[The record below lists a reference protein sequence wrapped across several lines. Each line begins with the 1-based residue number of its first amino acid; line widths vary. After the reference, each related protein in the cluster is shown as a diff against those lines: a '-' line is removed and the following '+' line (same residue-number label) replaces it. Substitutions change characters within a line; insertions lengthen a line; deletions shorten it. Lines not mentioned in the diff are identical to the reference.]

1 MNDKQIMEGILNSTK
16 GVCDLYMHGSIES
29 ATANVHQAFTDAL
42 NDTLCMQNAV
52 YNQMS
57 RKGWYQTQQADAQQK
72 QQLKQK
78 YSSCC

>member
-29 ATANVHQAFTDAL
+29 ATANVHQVFTDAL

-57 RKGWYQTQQADAQQK
+57 RQGWYQTQQADEQQK
-72 QQLKQK
+72 QQLRQK
-78 YSSCC
+78 FSSCC

>member
-1 MNDKQIMEGILNSTK
+1 MNDKQIMEGLLNSTK

-29 ATANVHQAFTDAL
+29 ASANVHQAFTDAL

-57 RKGWYQTQQADAQQK
+57 SHGWYQTQQADEQQK
-72 QQLKQK
+72 QQLRQK
-78 YSSCC
+78 FSGCC